1 MYLYNFFPRARITE
15 IKNENIWN
23 DFIIERFP
31 LSNAQFFAQSND
43 DLYSFLIAAGGRR
56 IRHGTELRDS
66 GRTEHQ
72 AYAGI
77 ARSLPAQSPGKQR
90 VLRPP

>member
-1 MYLYNFFPRARITE
+1 MHNFFHKHSR
-15 IKNENIWN
+15 N
-23 DFIIERFP
+23 
-31 LSNAQFFAQSND
+31 LSN
-43 DLYSFLIAAGGRR
+43 LYSFLIAAGGRR

-90 VLRPP
+90 VLRPPRSN